1 MAMRLSRIREM
12 FSEDNVDLDSLVTT
26 TEDLLQGEH
35 ASWSEQMVKTVKAP
49 AGPESDDTK

>member
-1 MAMRLSRIREM
+1 M